1 MGRLFPCIPV
11 FRGGVYL
18 KSVKKCVCVA
28 RLKMTLMLVK
38 NVCFG
43 VKKGMSK
50 FWCWVDQ
57 NHTTEINKKQFGND
71 KEKGKK
77 V

>member
-1 MGRLFPCIPV
+1 
-11 FRGGVYL
+11 
-18 KSVKKCVCVA
+18 
-28 RLKMTLMLVK
+28 MTLLLVK

-43 VKKGMSK
+43 VKEGMSK
-50 FWCWVDQ
+50 FWCWVAQ
-57 NHTTEINKKQFGND
+57 KHTTEINKKQFGND

>member
-1 MGRLFPCIPV
+1 
-11 FRGGVYL
+11 
-18 KSVKKCVCVA
+18 
-28 RLKMTLMLVK
+28 MTLMLVK